1 MVTEEKTDSDYLGD
15 NEWGITVV
23 ENADESNSQFK
34 VVESNSVSFSL
45 DELKNQLGSLYKK

>member
-1 MVTEEKTDSDYLGD
+1 LETEEKTDADYLGD

-23 ENADESNSQFK
+23 ENVDESNSKYK

>member
-1 MVTEEKTDSDYLGD
+1 METEEKTDADYLGD

-23 ENADESNSQFK
+23 ENVDESNSKYK

>member
-1 MVTEEKTDSDYLGD
+1 LVTEEKTDFDYLGD